1 MTMAG
6 ERIVM
11 IEDDE
16 EMIALG
22 ELVLARHGYVV
33 LSATN
38 GQAGLKLLREQQA
51 DLVLLDIMMDGMDGW
66 EVLEQIRSDDRLV
79 KIPVVMLSARHY
91 LEDEQETARHA
102 GQYMGYIV
110 KPFVVQELVQQVEQ
124 VLAARS
130 RS

>member
-1 MTMAG
+1 MTG
-6 ERIVM
+6 KRIVM
-11 IEDDE
+11 IEDDQ

-22 ELVLARHGYVV
+22 ELILAKHGYVV

-38 GQAGLKLLREQQA
+38 GPAGLELLREQQA

-66 EVLEQIRSDDRLV
+66 EVLEQIQSDERLSKV
-79 KIPVVMLSARHY
+79 PVVMLTARHY

-102 GQYMGYIV
+102 GQYAGYIV

-124 VLAARS
+124 VLTAHS
-130 RS
+130 RPD

>member
-1 MTMAG
+1 MAG

-33 LSATN
+33 LAATS
-38 GQAGLKLLREQQA
+38 GPAGLELLREQQA

-66 EVLEQIRSDDRLV
+66 EVLERIRSDERLS
-79 KIPVVMLSARHY
+79 KTPVVMLTARHY
-91 LEDEQETARHA
+91 LEDEQATARHA
-102 GQYMGYIV
+102 GQYVGYIV
-110 KPFVVQELVQQVEQ
+110 KPFVVQELVQQVER

-130 RS
+130 